1 MTVCTTEA
9 ESGKERKMEREEL
22 IDHIKSGLE
31 ELSAAELI
39 EVYSCCVLHQSA
51 QTETPRYQEKGHR
64 ETQ

>member
-1 MTVCTTEA
+1 
-9 ESGKERKMEREEL
+9 MERAEL

-51 QTETPRYQEKGHR
+51 QPEPPTYQEKGHR
-64 ETQ
+64 ETK

>member
-1 MTVCTTEA
+1 
-9 ESGKERKMEREEL
+9 MERAEL

-51 QTETPRYQEKGHR
+51 QTEPPTYQEKGHR